1 VDSNTQEI
9 TNYCLPGLLTLLTN
23 TTSFVH
29 EVTKKNFFVF
39 FFNLKNSLSRYFK
52 PLEYYEELLNA
63 SCQYPNYKQ
72 VFVTEPHA
80 ECTPFAS
87 MAIFK

>member
-1 VDSNTQEI
+1 MKYLTEKISFF
-9 TNYCLPGLLTLLTN
+9 LLI
-23 TTSFVH
+23 
-29 EVTKKNFFVF
+29 FFSV
-39 FFNLKNSLSRYFK
+39 FK
-52 PLEYYEELLNA
+52 PLEYFEELLNA

-80 ECTPFAS
+80 ECVPFAS

>member
-1 VDSNTQEI
+1 MDSNTQEI

-29 EVTKKNFFVF
+29 EVTKKNSLFF
-39 FFNLKNSLSRYFK
+39 LISCYFK
-52 PLEYYEELLNA
+52 ALEYYEELLNA